1 MPRFRRFCAIF
12 KYNEENTIEK
22 IKQNLKI
29 ETKFIGIYK
38 LNVFDEMNSHIR
50 DEMYIYVQFDKC
62 DLEKKRVEKKLEPL
76 GEILE
81 LSSFGSIRDDLEYIS
96 SEGELK
102 DSRTKKNPKKIEIN
116 AVGDEDYTGIYT
128 SGLGESMERIIQN
141 KINEFKRLIEECPCR
156 EYKCMQHG
164 ISRCNMCSIYDA
176 PTYKTTWYFETNH
189 RPQCGKIYETLSFF
203 QMNLDVYLSDLSIRY
218 FTCHIHELYKEVE
231 KFLLQN
237 KKNRNVFVD
246 KKGGKYS
253 YFDGSQIK
261 NERMDTYFNNIIYPR
276 CERMYKKC
284 RRHSTHNYLGYIIN
298 GLERVQDFDIN
309 QSYMEIPKDKYL
321 HDFPS
326 DKKRII
332 DLNRASKENVCKNQ
346 MEYNI

>member
-1 MPRFRRFCAIF
+1 MRKNKQFRNFCA
-12 KYNEENTIEK
+12 KLTYNEKNTIEK
-22 IKQNLKI
+22 IKQCLYF

-38 LNVFDEMNSHIR
+38 LN
-50 DEMYIYVQFDKC
+50 DEMYIYIKLASSSIRINK
-62 DLEKKRVEKKLEPL
+62 LEKKIENL

-81 LSSFGSIRDDLEYIS
+81 LSSFGSIRDDLEYIN

-102 DSRTKKNPKKIEIN
+102 DNRTKKDPKNIDLN
-116 AVGDEDYTGIYT
+116 AVGDEDYIGIYT
-128 SGLGESMERIIQN
+128 PELGESMERIIQN
-141 KINEFKRLIEECPCR
+141 KINEFKKLIDECPCR
-156 EYKCMQHG
+156 EYKCMPHG

-231 KFLLQN
+231 NFLLQN

>member
-1 MPRFRRFCAIF
+1 MTKLRRFFARWV
-12 KYNEENTIEK
+12 YNNKITIEK
-22 IKQNLKI
+22 IKKCLDI

-38 LNVFDEMNSHIR
+38 LNVRDEMDNHVR
-50 DEMYIYVQFDKC
+50 YEMYIYVQFNGSR
-62 DLEKKRVEKKLEPL
+62 LTISQLEKKLEPL

-116 AVGDEDYTGIYT
+116 AVGDEDYVGIYT
-128 SGLGESMERIIQN
+128 SELGESMERIIQN
-141 KINEFKRLIEECPCR
+141 QINEFERLIEECPCR
-156 EYKCMQHG
+156 EYKCMTHEK
-164 ISRCNMCSIYDA
+164 SRCNICSKYDA
-176 PTYKTTWYFETNH
+176 PTHETTFYFETNH
-189 RPQCGKIYETLSFF
+189 RPQCGKIYETLSKTKV
-203 QMNLDVYLSDLSIRY
+203 NLDVHLSDLSIRY

-237 KKNRNVFVD
+237 EKHRNVFVD

>member
-1 MPRFRRFCAIF
+1 MRKNKQFRKFCA
-12 KYNEENTIEK
+12 KLTYNEKNTIEK
-22 IKQNLKI
+22 IKQCLYF

-38 LNVFDEMNSHIR
+38 LN
-50 DEMYIYVQFDKC
+50 DEMYIYVKLASSSIRINK
-62 DLEKKRVEKKLEPL
+62 LEKKIENL

-81 LSSFGSIRDDLEYIS
+81 LSSFGSIRDDLEYIN

-102 DSRTKKNPKKIEIN
+102 DNRTKKDPKNIDLN
-116 AVGDEDYTGIYT
+116 AVGDEDYIGIYT
-128 SGLGESMERIIQN
+128 PELGESMERIIQN
-141 KINEFKRLIEECPCR
+141 KINEFKKLIDECPCR
-156 EYKCMQHG
+156 EYKCMPHG

-237 KKNRNVFVD
+237 EKNRNVFVD

-261 NERMDTYFNNIIYPR
+261 NERMDTYFDNIVYPR
-276 CERMYKKC
+276 CEKMYKIC
-284 RRHSTHNYLGYIIN
+284 TRYSTNKYLGYIN
-298 GLERVQDFDIN
+298 KGLERVPDFDIN
-309 QSYMEIPKDKYL
+309 QSYMEIPKDEYL
-321 HDFPS
+321 HDFPG
-326 DKKRII
+326 DKRSII
-332 DLNRASKENVCKNQ
+332 SLNRVSKENACKNQ

>member
-1 MPRFRRFCAIF
+1 MKQLKKFRKFCA
-12 KYNEENTIEK
+12 KLTYNEENTIEK
-22 IKQNLKI
+22 IKQYLNV
-29 ETKFIGIYK
+29 ENNFIGIYK
-38 LNVFDEMNSHIR
+38 LNN
-50 DEMYIYVQFDKC
+50 EMYIYVKFDNCQVRINQLK
-62 DLEKKRVEKKLEPL
+62 KKLENI

-81 LSSFGSIRDDLEYIS
+81 LYSFDSIREDLEYIS
-96 SEGELK
+96 SEGELVDNRVK
-102 DSRTKKNPKKIEIN
+102 RTKKIEIN
-116 AVGDEDYTGIYT
+116 AVGDEDYTGIHT

-156 EYKCMQHG
+156 EYKCMPHG

-189 RPQCGKIYETLSFF
+189 RPQCGKIYEILSFF

-326 DKKRII
+326 DKRII
-332 DLNRASKENVCKNQ
+332 LGLIRVSKENVCKNQ

>member
-1 MPRFRRFCAIF
+1 MTRFRRFCAIF
-12 KYNEENTIEK
+12 KYNRENTIEK

-38 LNVFDEMNSHIR
+38 CDDKMH
-50 DEMYIYVQFDKC
+50 IYVQFDNSR
-62 DLEKKRVEKKLEPL
+62 LTINQVRKKIENI

-81 LSSFGSIRDDLEYIS
+81 LSSFDSIGSDLEYIS
-96 SEGELK
+96 SEGELTNG
-102 DSRTKKNPKKIEIN
+102 RTKKEPKKIEIN